1 MTVQDSCTL
10 QIVDALDACGIPYLL
25 SGSFA
30 SNFYGIPRST
40 KDADFVIQSSR
51 GVGSDFEKKLGS
63 DFQLDRQLTFET
75 VTGTYKQ
82 LVRHAKTTFRIEV
95 FLLSHDLHDQ
105 ERFVRRRQENLFGR
119 KVWLLSAEDSII
131 SKLRWSRGKDEDDIR
146 NIISI
151 QSGRLDWPYIEKWCK
166 EHGTLALLQ
175 QIRGSVP
182 DI

>member
-1 MTVQDSCTL
+1 MY
-10 QIVDALDACGIPYLL
+10 IYFL

-30 SNFYGIPRST
+30 SNVYGIPRST

-51 GVGSDFEKKLGS
+51 GVGSDFEEKLGS
-63 DFQLDRQLTFET
+63 NFQLDRQLSFET

-82 LVRHAKTTFRIEV
+82 LVRHAKTTFRIEI
-95 FLLSHDLHDQ
+95 FLLSHDPHDL
-105 ERFVRRRQENLFGR
+105 ERFARRKQEDLFGR

-151 QSGRLDWPYIEKWCK
+151 QARRLDWTYIETWCN

-175 QIRGSVP
+175 QIRRSVP

>member
-1 MTVQDSCTL
+1 VTVQDSCTL

-30 SNFYGIPRST
+30 SNVYGIPRST

-51 GVGSDFEKKLGS
+51 GVGSDFEKKLGN
-63 DFQLDRQLTFET
+63 DFQLDPQLSFET

-82 LVRHAKTTFRIEV
+82 LVRHSKASFRIEI
-95 FLLSHDLHDQ
+95 FLLSQDPHDQ
-105 ERFVRRRQENLFGR
+105 ERFARRRQENLFGR

-151 QSGRLDWPYIEKWCK
+151 QASKLDWPYIDIWCK
-166 EHGTLALLQ
+166 KHGTLDLLQ
-175 QIRGSVP
+175 KIRRSVP
-182 DI
+182 DV